1 MCSSLVSFSVCL
13 ISFFLKSFIQR
24 RNLFVTFFNSFQ
36 SQCKIYQNI
45 IWSNDRYHFVHLN
58 NHSFQASLSQSLLS
72 FYHFLFTSVLHDLP
86 FPNATWKPPVS
97 FKMLATCALKIAKDV
112 WKTFFFITFL
122 LHFCYNFLRF
132 VLFFVTFCMSQ
143 VTLVQCTAPWL
154 PKALLGP
161 WTRPPVCDE
170 PPKGGGT

>member
-24 RNLFVTFFNSFQ
+24 RNLIVTFFNSFQ

-112 WKTFFFITFL
+112 WKTFFLSRFCYISVTISYVLFCFLWRSVCPKWPSFNAL
-122 LHFCYNFLRF
+122 LHDC
-132 VLFFVTFCMSQ
+132 
-143 VTLVQCTAPWL
+143 
-154 PKALLGP
+154 PKL
-161 WTRPPVCDE
+161 C
-170 PPKGGGT
+170 